1 MRDIVII
8 GASGFARETLA
19 IIEDNNRARS
29 NDPEWNVLGF
39 VDNNTEV
46 GTLINGYPVL
56 GGDDWLIA
64 YPKEICAV
72 CAVGEANIRRR
83 IIEKYRATP
92 NHVCFPNII
101 SRRATLTSRTTTMG
115 EGCII
120 CPGNVLTCN
129 IKIGDFM
136 ISNMNNT
143 FGHDAIIGDFVTINP
158 GSNISGYVTLGKEI
172 TIGAGVQIIPHK
184 SVGNGVII
192 GAGAVVIKD
201 LPDNCTA
208 VGAPAK
214 PIKFHD

>member
-1 MRDIVII
+1 
-8 GASGFARETLA
+8 
-19 IIEDNNRARS
+19 
-29 NDPEWNVLGF
+29 
-39 VDNNTEV
+39 
-46 GTLINGYPVL
+46 
-56 GGDDWLIA
+56 
-64 YPKEICAV
+64 
-72 CAVGEANIRRR
+72 
-83 IIEKYRATP
+83 
-92 NHVCFPNII
+92 
-101 SRRATLTSRTTTMG
+101 
-115 EGCII
+115 
-120 CPGNVLTCN
+120 
-129 IKIGDFM
+129 M